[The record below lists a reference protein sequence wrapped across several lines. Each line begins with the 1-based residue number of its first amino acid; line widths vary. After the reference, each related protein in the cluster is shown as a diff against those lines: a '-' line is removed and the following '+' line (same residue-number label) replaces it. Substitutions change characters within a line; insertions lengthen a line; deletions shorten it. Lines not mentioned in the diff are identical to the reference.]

1 MHTKTSTR
9 GLWLLTSLPAVVL
22 VFLAPIAIAG
32 GGEEEQQNELPEI
45 FRGLVIAMGTVG
57 TGANTSLNMHV
68 TDWTTPSQRQVLMNA
83 LQQGTE
89 GESSLFNL
97 MGMQPEKGFLQ
108 VRSQSGSTR
117 LKYAWQSE
125 LPDGKRR
132 ITLIADRLLPIVF
145 TRHLNE
151 DTYTI
156 ISIEVD
162 EDGNGTGSAAIGATI
177 TWDEEAQ
184 RIKIGIESTEPLR
197 ITSVRKIQ

>member
-1 MHTKTSTR
+1 MLTKTSTR
-9 GLWLLTSLPAVVL
+9 GLWLLISLPAVVL
-22 VFLAPIAIAG
+22 VFLASVAIAG
-32 GGEEEQQNELPEI
+32 GGEQERQNELPEI
-45 FRGLVIAMGTVG
+45 FRGLVIAMGTAG
-57 TGANTSLNMHV
+57 TGLNTSLNMHV

-97 MGMQPEKGFLQ
+97 MGNQPEKGFLQ
-108 VRSQSGSTR
+108 VRTQSGTTR

-132 ITLIADRLLPIVF
+132 ITLVADKLVPIIF
-145 TRHLNE
+145 TRQLNE